1 MAKELFILGAGFS
14 YAVTNGTMPLLNGL
28 TKELVDNLKL
38 EEDEDLLQLW
48 QEYVVNPN
56 IGNVQNPNKSNF
68 EDIMTFLSSKFAY
81 ETYKDEHF
89 KAALYQYITER
100 IVAIL
105 QMINLEK
112 EISNAPHLLQFANY
126 LRKTKADIFSFNYD
140 LVLEN
145 LLLKIPGSSRIF
157 DPLYTIKG
165 ALAFLSG
172 TFCDSASLFWR
183 DSLKIYKLH
192 GSINWMYDPDTPTGV
207 QIVTSKTLPEYCRGL
222 HYLLIPPTIL
232 KNFVFHNNLLD
243 IQWQEFREKLCLAEK
258 IHIIGYSIPKTDI
271 ATYYALKTCIQPKCI
286 VNMVVKNPTKAQ
298 IKGWKELF
306 DKQEKQSNLNLFE
319 EGFNENS
326 LQELGLV

>member
-1 MAKELFILGAGFS
+1 MGAGFS
-14 YAVTNGTMPLLNGL
+14 YAITNGTMPLLNGL
-28 TKELVDNLKL
+28 TKELVDNLAF
-38 EEDEDLLQLW
+38 EEDENLFHLW
-48 QEYVVNPN
+48 QEYVVKPN

-89 KAALYQYITER
+89 KAALYQYITEK

-112 EISNAPHLLQFANY
+112 EISNDPYLLQFANY
-126 LRKTKADIFSFNYD
+126 LRNTKADIFSFNYD

-145 LLLKIPGSSRIF
+145 LLSKIPGSSRIF
-157 DPLYTIKG
+157 DPLYKIKG
-165 ALAFLSG
+165 SYAFLSG

-207 QIVTSKTLPEYCRGL
+207 QIVTPETSSEYYKGL
-222 HYLLIPPTIL
+222 HYLLVPPTIL
-232 KNFVFHNNLLD
+232 KNFVFRNNLLD
-243 IQWQEFREKLCLAEK
+243 IQWQEFREKLRLAKK

-271 ATYYALKTCIQPKCI
+271 ATYYALKTCVQPKCI
-286 VNMVVKNPTKAQ
+286 VNMVVKNPSKTQ

-306 DKQEKQSNLNLFE
+306 DMQEKQKTFSLFE
-319 EGFNENS
+319 QGFNENS
-326 LQELGLV
+326 IQNLGLI

>member
-1 MAKELFILGAGFS
+1 MEKELFILGAGFS

-38 EEDEDLLQLW
+38 EKDEDLFQLW
-48 QEYVVNPN
+48 QEYVLNPN

-81 ETYKDEHF
+81 ETYKDEHL
-89 KAALYQYITER
+89 KAVLYQYITER

-112 EISNAPHLLQFANY
+112 EISNDHYLLQFASY
-126 LRKTKADIFSFNYD
+126 LRNTKADIFSFNYD

-145 LLLKIPGSSRIF
+145 LLSKIPGSSRIF
-157 DPLYTIKG
+157 DPLYIIKG
-165 ALAFLSG
+165 SLAFLSG

-207 QIVTSKTLPEYCRGL
+207 EIVTSETLPEYYRGL
-222 HYLLIPPTIL
+222 HYLLVPPTIL
-232 KNFVFHNNLLD
+232 KNFVFRNNLLD
-243 IQWQEFREKLCLAEK
+243 IQWQEFREKLRLAEK

-271 ATYYALKTCIQPKCI
+271 ATYYALKTCVQPKCI
-286 VNMVVKNPTKAQ
+286 VNMVVKNPSKTQ

-306 DKQEKQSNLNLFE
+306 DKQEKQKTFNLFE
-319 EGFNENS
+319 QGFNENS
-326 LQELGLV
+326 IRNLGLI